1 MLKDNGFFILEYQPW
16 SSYEHAVKN
25 RRQEK
30 IYQNYCQ
37 LSIRPE
43 QFERI
48 LEDKIGFNIISREGP
63 ALSDAKGYHRPILIA
78 QKQPMLVPS
87 KGLPNTEA
95 SNEEERKEEGLNAAA
110 HNIDTNHKRNR
121 SDHDTGNDIRSKRT
135 KKSPMTQ

>member
-43 QFERI
+43 HFERI

-63 ALSDAKGYHRPILIA
+63 ALIDAKGYNRPILIA
-78 QKQPMLVPS
+78 QKQPMLVHS
-87 KGLPNTEA
+87 KCLPNIEA
-95 SNEEERKEEGLNAAA
+95 SNEEERKEEGLDASAR
-110 HNIDTNHKRNR
+110 NIDTNHKRNR
-121 SDHDTGNDIRSKRT
+121 SDHDTGNNRSKRT
-135 KKSPMTQ
+135 KKSSMTQ